1 MLTERE
7 YLEQSQLA
15 LLLNAQFEALWRFAD
30 LVLWF
35 KVGIARQ
42 QRLSLF
48 QVLKSADLLL

>member
-1 MLTERE
+1 MLTQRE
-7 YLEQSQLA
+7 YLEQSQLL
-15 LLLNAQFEALWRFAD
+15 LLLNTHFEALGRSAD
-30 LVLWF
+30 LVLGF